1 MKLSLVIRHFEKI
14 YLKNKVIRSYHFENL
29 TKPPKFYIS
38 GKQTILNIIASTTIN
53 GQVVAVVP
61 SENLATRNV
70 FKKYE
75 NNKISCIAAFQEA
88 RNKKQE

>member
-1 MKLSLVIRHFEKI
+1 MIRHFEKL
-14 YLKNKVIRSYHFENL
+14 YSKNKVIRSNHFKNL

-38 GKQTILNIIASTTIN
+38 GKQTILNIIASTTIK

-61 SENLATRNV
+61 SDNLATRNV

-88 RNKKQE
+88 PGIKSIYFVPN